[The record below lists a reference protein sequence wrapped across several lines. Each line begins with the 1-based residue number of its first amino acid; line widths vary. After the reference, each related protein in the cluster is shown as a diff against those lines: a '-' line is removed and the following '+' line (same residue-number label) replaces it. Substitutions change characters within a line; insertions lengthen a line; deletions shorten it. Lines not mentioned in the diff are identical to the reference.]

1 MVGTADPI
9 LKGQWDEIPGVVH
22 PATVNLAGHRA
33 QHFTHKE
40 PTKALSAIQWE
51 EVCVGCG
58 TLCIRAG
65 SLRGS
70 S

>member
-1 MVGTADPI
+1 VVGTADPI

-40 PTKALSAIQWE
+40 PTKALSAKWRKS
-51 EVCVGCG
+51 VLGVAPCVSG
-58 TLCIRAG
+58 RVH
-65 SLRGS
+65 
-70 S
+70 